1 MDWRNE
7 SKYHNKRVTV
17 DGITFHSV
25 KEACRWQELKF
36 AERAG
41 KIKGLARQVRIEIV
55 PKTSRFRAAYYIADF
70 VYFDNE
76 KNQTV
81 YEDVKGY
88 REGLA
93 YEHFKLKKK
102 ILYEKYGIEVVE
114 T

>member
-1 MDWRNE
+1 MKWPTE
-7 SKYHNKRVTV
+7 SKYHNRRVVV

-25 KEACRWQELKF
+25 KEACRWQELKCL
-36 AERAG
+36 ERAG
-41 KIKGLARQVRIEIV
+41 KITGLQRQFRIEIV
-55 PKTSRFRAAYYIADF
+55 PKTSLFRAAYYVADF
-70 VYFDNE
+70 VYFDKE
-76 KNQTV
+76 KQKTV

-102 ILYEKYGIEVVE
+102 ILFEKYGIEVVE